1 MASAAITLSGNGQ
14 IEIPKEIRDALH
26 WQTGTELVLVSKP
39 DGVTISTVEK
49 PTRRRFADLIGLLKH
64 EGPALSDEALCA
76 AVDLNEDQEWRR
88 VNQGD
93 HA

>member
-1 MASAAITLSGNGQ
+1 MASAAITLSGDGQ
-14 IEIPKEIRDALH
+14 IEIPKEIGDALH
-26 WQTGTELVLVSKP
+26 WQAGMQLVLVSKP
-39 DGVTISTVEK
+39 DGVTISTVQK
-49 PTRRRFADLIGLLKH
+49 PTRRRLADLIGLLKH